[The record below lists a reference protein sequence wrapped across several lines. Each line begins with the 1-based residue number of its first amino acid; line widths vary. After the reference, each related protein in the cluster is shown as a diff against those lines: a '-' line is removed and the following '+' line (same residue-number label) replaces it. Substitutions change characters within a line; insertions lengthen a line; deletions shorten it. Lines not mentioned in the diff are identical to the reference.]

1 MTRQEPKK
9 PLNSFFHYR
18 KAKKQEIVRNYHI
31 TKSHEISKK
40 AAELWAKESKEVRN
54 HFHQISL
61 DEHNKFKEQYPD
73 YDWQPW
79 KRNPKCPRS
88 PSRSPVLSTESKR
101 LSEPLLTSPKSS
113 PIRLS
118 KSANFLNAFQ
128 YTPIM
133 TPKLF
138 YKVSPD
144 VLEAAKLDEGINFN
158 EFMDSSVF
166 SSPTITVDTIAS
178 CGGSPVSTC
187 SFDPS
192 FDFGFELFGDI

>member
-18 KAKKQEIVRNYHI
+18 KSKKQEIVRNHHI

-40 AAELWAKESKEVRN
+40 AAELWAKESKEVRD
-54 HFHQISL
+54 HFHKLSL
-61 DEHNKFKEQYPD
+61 EEHNKFKEQYPD

-79 KRNPKCPRS
+79 KRNPKSPRS
-88 PSRSPVLSTESKR
+88 PSRSPVLLKSECKR
-101 LSEPLLTSPKSS
+101 LSEPLATSPKYS
-113 PIRLS
+113 PVRLS
-118 KSANFLNAFQ
+118 KSSTSLNAFQ

-144 VLEAAKLDEGINFN
+144 VLEAAKLPDEINFN
-158 EFMDSSVF
+158 EFMDSNVF
-166 SSPTITVDTIAS
+166 SSPTITGDTLAS

-187 SFDPS
+187 SFDHY
-192 FDFGFELFGDI
+192 DFGLELFGDL